1 MKRLL
6 VLALLALG
14 LTIVVVPTASPA
26 RPSDAQG
33 PPCAN
38 ITNGGATYSA
48 DGTVIT
54 FDAFLQAPACSFV
67 TYSFFVTDTS
77 GVLLEST
84 SVTQDTTNCTP
95 DNPGEGCVHFVYT
108 LASSGPDVV
117 CFYTTTEIQGHLV
130 DLAPNASQPTCTG
143 STPSH
148 SVGIGQSSASGS
160 FG

>member
-14 LTIVVVPTASPA
+14 LTIIVVPTATPA
-26 RPSDAQG
+26 APSDAKG
-33 PPCAN
+33 PPCGN
-38 ITNGGATYSA
+38 ITNGEATYSA

-54 FDAFLQAPACSFV
+54 FDASLQAPACSFV

-77 GVLLEST
+77 GEEPLAST
-84 SVTQDTTNCTP
+84 SVTQECTP
-95 DNPGEGCVHFVYT
+95 APTDGGCVHFVLT